1 VDLYHWVSHTPEDF
15 LVDNHR
21 YPESD
26 TASLD
31 LAEAAPFLK
40 WAGGKRSLLDQ
51 YDALFPRQTFNTY
64 FEPFVGSGAVFFHLR
79 ARGVAADYRLSDL
92 NRELV
97 NIFQVVRDCVD
108 ELLAVLAEHEEA
120 HKKRHYYQVRKWD
133 RQEAWPD
140 AWSRV
145 ERAARMIYLN
155 RTCFNG
161 LWRVNSAGQFNVPI
175 GSYENPN
182 IRNEKRL
189 RAASLALQ
197 GVEVHDRSFEQVVDD
212 AGPGDFVYFDPPYV
226 PLSDTSNF
234 TSYHR
239 DGFGPLD
246 QELLAKVCAQLDAR
260 GVTFMLS
267 NSATETV
274 RGLYEGFHIH
284 TVKARRA
291 INSDANGRGA
301 INEVVVTNYPVS

>member
-1 VDLYHWVSHTPEDF
+1 MA
-15 LVDNHR
+15 DNHR

-26 TASLD
+26 TASLE

-51 YDALFPRQTFNTY
+51 YDGLFPRQTFNTY

-79 ARGVAADYRLSDL
+79 ARGIAADYRLSDL

-108 ELLAVLAEHEEA
+108 ELLAVLAGHEEA
-120 HKKRHYYQVRKWD
+120 HKKRHYYQVRRWD
-133 RQEAWPD
+133 RHEEWPE

-189 RAASLALQ
+189 RAAAGALR
-197 GVEVHDRSFEQVVDD
+197 GVNVEALHFEQAVAD

-226 PLSDTSNF
+226 PLSDTSSF

-246 QELLAKVCAQLDAR
+246 QALLAEVCHTLDGR
-260 GVTFMLS
+260 GVTFMVS
-267 NSATETV
+267 NSDHPLVHE
-274 RGLYEGFHIH
+274 LYEGFHLH

-291 INSDANGRGA
+291 INSDANGRGT